1 MEGRNGMSEL
11 IAKALVLI
19 ALTCVPIGITVGFL
33 TDDKYRNPFVFIL
46 ILFFTYIG
54 GTIWVKS
61 RKEKQK

>member
-1 MEGRNGMSEL
+1 MSEL

-33 TDDKYRNPFVFIL
+33 TDDKYQNPFVLIL

-54 GTIWVKS
+54 ATIWVKS
-61 RKEKQK
+61 RKEKQKK

>member
-1 MEGRNGMSEL
+1 MGEF
-11 IAKALVLI
+11 IARAIVLI

-54 GTIWVKS
+54 VTIWVKAK
-61 RKEKQK
+61 KEKKKKQN

>member
-1 MEGRNGMSEL
+1 MSEL

-33 TDDKYRNPFVFIL
+33 TDSKYQNPLVFIL

-54 GTIWVKS
+54 ATIWVKS
-61 RKEKQK
+61 KRKK

>member
-1 MEGRNGMSEL
+1 MSEL

-33 TDDKYRNPFVFIL
+33 TDDRYKNPLVFIL

-54 GTIWVKS
+54 ATIWVKS
-61 RKEKQK
+61 KRKK

>member
-1 MEGRNGMSEL
+1 MSEL

-54 GTIWVKS
+54 ATIWIKS
-61 RKEKQK
+61 IKEKQKK